1 MAGVTGR
8 NLGFCSREMEHNF
21 LGVAQN
27 LTDLNRTCVVRRS
40 QTFADLLPN
49 ASMLVIP
56 PATGAYNS
64 RKECWRAQS
73 SSLFTVREMAAIINL
88 VPAGGRLLAFSY
100 RFGDSFTQT
109 NLRDLLSPLG
119 CLLNHDAVIDLT
131 RLRIT
136 QPSAMVGSEPALTG
150 SSGWRVAM
158 QHVGLVLLVR
168 RT

>member
-1 MAGVTGR
+1 
-8 NLGFCSREMEHNF
+8 
-21 LGVAQN
+21 
-27 LTDLNRTCVVRRS
+27 
-40 QTFADLLPN
+40 
-49 ASMLVIP
+49 MLVIP

-136 QPSAMVGSEPALTG
+136 QPSAMVDSRLPVTA
-150 SSGWRVAM
+150 SSGWSVAT
-158 QHVGLVLLVR
+158 QHVGRVLFVLWSWRCRPGAELHLHPGHRCLVLHFWDVASGR
-168 RT
+168 

>member
-1 MAGVTGR
+1 
-8 NLGFCSREMEHNF
+8 
-21 LGVAQN
+21 
-27 LTDLNRTCVVRRS
+27 LNRTCVVRRS

-150 SSGWRVAM
+150 SSGWRVAL